1 MEGMVEDVSV
11 LGTIGR
17 KFGVQKSSPSTPG
30 GRQSLDVRVESSGT
44 QENNVL
50 HTQMDSRLD

>member
-1 MEGMVEDVSV
+1 MVEDVSV